1 MAAIIS
7 ISALTVPVI
16 LLLCAL
22 LILFSKKDLFTAFL
36 EGAKNGLQTT
46 VQLIPTLVLLMTA
59 VSAFSASGSPQFFAE
74 LLSPLGNALGFPSE
88 LLPLIIVRPVSG
100 SASIA
105 LIDNIFKTYG
115 PDSTVGLIASV
126 IMGSSDTVV
135 YILSIYF
142 GAVHI
147 KKTRHAMA
155 AALLTM
161 LFSVCISC
169 LVTRLLL

>member
-59 VSAFSASGSPQFFAE
+59 VSAFSASGAPQFFAE
-74 LLSPLGNALGFPSE
+74 LLSPL
-88 LLPLIIVRPVSG
+88 
-100 SASIA
+100 
-105 LIDNIFKTYG
+105 
-115 PDSTVGLIASV
+115 GLIASV